1 MTTIKPD
8 QHNANKGNKRG
19 RELLQQSIRELGA
32 GRSILLDKDGN
43 IIAGNKTFEAAQES
57 GIKVRIIE
65 AGRDELVAVQ
75 RTDLD
80 LDDPTGEARR
90 LAYLDNRVA
99 EVDLEWDPDQL
110 AADLEIGLDLHDLG
124 FGAND
129 LYLLI
134 GERND
139 HDVDAEP
146 QLDKADQLCL
156 QWGTAP
162 GQLWRLGTHYL
173 ICGDCSDQLV
183 VDQLLKGRKI
193 NLLNTDPPYGVH
205 VKGGEGGEMTI
216 ANDDASVLPELL
228 RGSFRQAKRVAEK
241 KAAFY
246 IAAPHGVQFHEF
258 AQSIL
263 DVGMDWKQTLV
274 WMKNNLVLGRS
285 DYQGKHEVFFYGNF
299 GTGRIWNGGRKQT
312 SVLEEQLQ
320 RISFLNDKVLQINFG
335 DQSYIVRGDNME
347 AFEAES
353 DILQVDKPQKSE
365 LHPTIKPQR
374 LLKKMI
380 RNSTNEGDVIFDPF
394 CGSGSTILAS
404 QNTNRQCFAIELMP
418 KYVAVSLQRWID
430 ATGSAP
436 VLVESSDL

>member
-1 MTTIKPD
+1 MTNITPD
-8 QHNANKGNKRG
+8 QHNANNGTKRG
-19 RELLQQSIRELGA
+19 KDLLRKSLKELGA

-75 RTDLD
+75 RTDLH

-99 EVDLEWDPDQL
+99 ELDLEWDPDQL
-110 AADLEIGLDLHDLG
+110 AADLDIGIDLGELG

-134 GERND
+134 GDQGD

-156 QWGTAP
+156 YWGTAL
-162 GQLWRLGTHYL
+162 GQIWKLGDHFL
-173 ICGDCSDQLV
+173 MCGDCTIQAN
-183 VDQLLKGRKI
+183 VDRLLKGRKI

-205 VKGGEGGEMTI
+205 VKGGDGGEMTI
-216 ANDDASVLPELL
+216 ANDDADVLPELL
-228 RGSFRQAKRVAEK
+228 TSAFRQAKRVAQK

-258 AQSIL
+258 AKSIL
-263 DVGMDWKQTLV
+263 EVGLEWKQTLV
-274 WMKNNLVLGRS
+274 WAKNNLVLGRS

-299 GTGRIWNGGRKQT
+299 GSGRVWNGGRKQT
-312 SVLEEQLQ
+312 SVVEEQLQ
-320 RISFLNDKVLQINFG
+320 RISFLNEKVLQINFG
-335 DQSYIVRGDNME
+335 DQMYIIRGENLE

-353 DILQVDKPQKSE
+353 DLLQVDKPQKSE

-374 LLKKMI
+374 LIKKMI
-380 RNSTNEGDVIFDPF
+380 RNSTNEGDVVYDPF
-394 CGSGSTILAS
+394 SGSGTTILAS
-404 QNTNRQCFAIELMP
+404 QNTNRLCFAMELLP
-418 KYVAVSLQRWID
+418 KFVAVGLQRWQD
-430 ATGSAP
+430 ATGITP
-436 VLVESSDL
+436 ILVDGSS